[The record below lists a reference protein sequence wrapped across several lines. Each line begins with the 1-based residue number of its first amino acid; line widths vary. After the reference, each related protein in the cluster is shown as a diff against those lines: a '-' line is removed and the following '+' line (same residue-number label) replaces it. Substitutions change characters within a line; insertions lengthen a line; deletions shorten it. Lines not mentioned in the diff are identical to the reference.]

1 MIFMNPTMFI
11 SSAMSNISLPK
22 RNPEAVANWSWNP
35 KHNILAENFELA
47 GFEKLDWK
55 FLTASG
61 HGSVEMV
68 VSNKENNK
76 IICIEIPATANF
88 LAVCTRR
95 QSQFYKLEFGI
106 SLSKPSMC

>member
-11 SSAMSNISLPK
+11 SSAMSKISLPK
-22 RNPEAVANWSWNP
+22 INPEAVANWSWNP

-76 IICIEIPATANF
+76 IMSIEILATANF
-88 LAVCTRR
+88 LAFCIRR
-95 QSQFYKLEFGI
+95 PSESFKFESGI
-106 SLSKPSMC
+106 SLS